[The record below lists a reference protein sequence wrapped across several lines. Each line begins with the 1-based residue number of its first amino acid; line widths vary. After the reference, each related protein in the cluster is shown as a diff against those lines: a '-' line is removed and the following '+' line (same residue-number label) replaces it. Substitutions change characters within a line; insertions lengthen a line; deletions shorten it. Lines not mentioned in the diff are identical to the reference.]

1 MGGNQIGW
9 LIRALAKK
17 DLSAVTAIERVSFSS
32 PWSERAFIEELDN
45 PLSHCW
51 ILVRGDRDG
60 TESVLGYVCVW
71 VFQDEIHVMN
81 LATHPSH
88 RRKGIARRLL
98 NHAMEQ
104 SSHLDAANI
113 VLEVRT
119 SNHAAQQLYRSMG
132 FRVVG
137 RRSKYYKDTG
147 EDALVMVRSRCG

>member
-1 MGGNQIGW
+1 MDEKQIRW
-9 LIRALAKK
+9 LIRALAKN
-17 DLSAVTAIERVSFSS
+17 DLRAVTAIERASFAS
-32 PWSERAFIEELDN
+32 PWSERAFVEELDN

-60 TESVLGYVCVW
+60 IEIVLGYVCVW
-71 VFQDEIHVMN
+71 VFHDEVHVMN

-88 RRKGIARRLL
+88 RRQGVARRLL
-98 NHAMEQ
+98 DHAMEQ
-104 SSHLDAANI
+104 SSHQDTAKV

-119 SNHAAQQLYRSMG
+119 SNHAAQHLYRSMG

-147 EDALVMVRSRCG
+147 EDALVMVKSGRG